1 MSGATWIQRAMQTAD
16 PATADRCLLEAL
28 RLEPD
33 LGQAYGMRG
42 RLAVLRGDAVAAA
55 HHFRVAYARGDRTP
69 ETRVG
74 LALCLAAAGQ
84 LELAARIRE
93 DLAVPASLA
102 DFEDTCELQV
112 RPLRQV
118 LAIPL
123 PGRGEAALLPGER
136 LPAQTE
142 AEPAS
147 ASAPGPSIRATAE
160 QSALPAPTVSA
171 SGFRVLRSPGAPG
184 EPSPMQTMPRFSI
197 ERRPTEPSNPPA
209 PAPAPAP
216 SAQTPPAPPPPPPPI
231 AAVSTP
237 PRAVPATPPPAP
249 VLTTRRLPDW
259 VDQIDR
265 SEIELP
271 PLPEEKPDWIST
283 NVEAPIAADIR
294 GAIDLI
300 DDDEDLVVTNDPGAP
315 AFGFRSPVTG
325 RIVRP
330 DEVAKA
336 RADALM
342 PSMERAPDLLG
353 RAPVFADLIDTRRLL
368 LALELPGPVLT
379 MAGAPPRPLCRTMA
393 FGATPDEL
401 FFRDI
406 EREGVPP
413 VRLNRTSIARM
424 DVVNDDQQVSFVLA
438 DGRQLHLDL
447 RGLART
453 HGPTVRQLVRRLRE
467 LIPEA
472 R

>member
-1 MSGATWIQRAMQTAD
+1 MSGAMWIQRAMQTAD

-55 HHFRVAYARGDRTP
+55 HHFRVAYARGDRSP

-93 DLAVPASLA
+93 DLALPASLA
-102 DFEDTCELQV
+102 DFEDTCELQI

-118 LAIPL
+118 LAVPL
-123 PGRGEAALLPGER
+123 PGRGEPALLPGER
-136 LPAQTE
+136 LPVQ
-142 AEPAS
+142 AEPEA
-147 ASAPGPSIRATAE
+147 APAPSIRATAE

-171 SGFRVLRSPGAPG
+171 GGFRVLRSPAAPG
-184 EPSPMQTMPRFSI
+184 EPSPMQTMPRFSL
-197 ERRPTEPSNPPA
+197 ERRPPEPSSPPE
-209 PAPAPAP
+209 
-216 SAQTPPAPPPPPPPI
+216 PAPPPPPPAPAAAPAPTPP

-237 PRAVPATPPPAP
+237 PRAVPATPAPAP

-271 PLPEEKPDWIST
+271 PLPESQPEWISS

-315 AFGFRSPVTG
+315 EFGFRSPVTG

-330 DEVAKA
+330 DEVARA

-342 PSMERAPDLLG
+342 PSMDRAPDLLG

-413 VRLNRTSIARM
+413 VRLNRNSIARM

-447 RGLART
+447 RALART
-453 HGPTVRQLVRRLRE
+453 HGPTLRQLVRRLRE